1 MTVSNSHNS
10 SDTIVALSTP
20 MGYSGIG
27 VIRLSG
33 PESVSMLERV
43 FRPISKRSEFPDR
56 EAVYGRVVDP
66 EHGNILDDGLAL
78 FMKGPRSYTGEDMVE
93 LSLHGSPAV
102 LDMTLKMIV
111 SLGARPANRGE
122 FSLRAFLAG
131 RLDLVQVEAVIDLI
145 DAAGPGAV
153 AEARARLDGALS
165 RKIYEIS
172 DALKNL
178 IAELEAHID
187 FDEDDDELPPDPE
200 PGLRR
205 ISDMIR
211 ELTEAAE
218 RGRFRREGINTVIIG
233 KPNVGKSTLFNRL
246 LRAERAI
253 VTPYPGTTRDT
264 LEDRIIIGGVSF
276 ILYDTA
282 GIREN
287 PDHVEKEGIRR
298 SHEKIDQADL
308 VIAVVNGSSPLD
320 HLDREVLEACSGKQ
334 IIIVLNKQDLGLVI
348 KPEEIEFTSTDGL
361 CTALSAKT
369 GEGLDQLENLLFET
383 ATSMAIEKNV
393 TNQASL
399 NSRCLLLMERAQA
412 IINDLMQN
420 FEQSFGMRPE
430 IVSVE
435 LRRVLAILEEITGE
449 RVDDGILDRIFE
461 RFCVGK

>member
-1 MTVSNSHNS
+1 MTVLNSHNS

-33 PESVSMLERV
+33 PESVSILKRI
-43 FRPISKRSEFPDR
+43 FRPSSKRAEFSDR
-56 EAVYGRVVDP
+56 EVVYGRVIDP
-66 EHGNILDDGLAL
+66 ENGNILDDGLAL

-102 LDMTLKMIV
+102 LDMTLKIIV
-111 SLGARPANRGE
+111 SLNARPANRGE

-131 RLDLVQVEAVIDLI
+131 HLDLVQAEAVIDLI
-145 DAAGPGAV
+145 EAPGPGAV

-172 DALKNL
+172 DAIKDL

-187 FDEDDDELPPDPE
+187 FDEDDNEFPPDPK
-200 PGLRR
+200 PRLRR
-205 ISDMIR
+205 INDMIR
-211 ELTEAAE
+211 KLTEAAE
-218 RGRFRREGINTVIIG
+218 RGRLRREGIRTVIIG

-246 LRAERAI
+246 LQTERAI

-264 LEDRIIIGGVSF
+264 LEDRILIGGISF

-287 PDHVEKEGIRR
+287 PEHVEKEGIRR
-298 SHEKIDQADL
+298 SYEKIDQADL
-308 VIAVVNGSSPLD
+308 VIALVNGSAPLD
-320 HLDREVLEACSGKQ
+320 HRDAETLDACSDKK
-334 IIIVLNKQDLGLVI
+334 IIIVLNKKDLGLVI
-348 KPEEIEFTSTDGL
+348 NPEAIEFASEGGL
-361 CTALSAKT
+361 CVPLSAKT
-369 GEGLDQLENLLFET
+369 GEGLDQLENLLVET
-383 ATSMAIEKNV
+383 ATLMAVDKNV
-393 TNQASL
+393 SNQASL
-399 NSRCLLLMERAQA
+399 NSRCLLLTEKAQHMVHG
-412 IINDLMQN
+412 LMQN
-420 FEQSFGMRPE
+420 FEQGLGMRPE
-430 IVSVE
+430 IASLE
-435 LRRVLAILEEITGE
+435 LRQVLAIIEEMTGE